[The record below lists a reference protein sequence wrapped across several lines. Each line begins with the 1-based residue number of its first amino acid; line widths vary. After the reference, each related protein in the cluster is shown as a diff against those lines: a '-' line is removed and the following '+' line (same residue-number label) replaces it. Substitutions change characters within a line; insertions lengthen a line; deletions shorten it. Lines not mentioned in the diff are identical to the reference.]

1 MLPEIKHIL
10 YASDLGE
17 NSRPAFRMAVKLAS
31 EHHAKIT
38 FLHVIEA
45 MSPSAEAVIE
55 TYFEPKVLEE
65 MRRSGTEQLKS
76 QMVGRIES
84 FWTEELP
91 EGVEFPQGK
100 PDVRVE
106 KGNVEEMILK
116 SAGDIDADIIVMGT
130 RTHSALSKMF
140 LGSSA
145 QRVMQHSDRPVLIV
159 PLPAGH

>member
-1 MLPEIKHIL
+1 MLPEIKEIL

-17 NSRPAFRMAVKLAS
+17 NSRPAFRMAVKLAAD
-31 EHHAKIT
+31 HGAKIT

-45 MSPSAEAVIE
+45 MNPSAEAVIE

-65 MRRSGTEQLKS
+65 MRKSGTEQLKQ

-91 EGVEFPQGK
+91 AGFVFPQGK
-100 PDVRVE
+100 PQVRIE

-116 SAGDIDADIIVMGT
+116 VAGEINADVIVMGT

-145 QRVMQHSDRPVLIV
+145 QRVMQHSDRPVLVV
-159 PLPAGH
+159 PLPTE

>member
-1 MLPEIKHIL
+1 
-10 YASDLGE
+10 
-17 NSRPAFRMAVKLAS
+17 
-31 EHHAKIT
+31 
-38 FLHVIEA
+38 

-55 TYFEPKVLEE
+55 TYFEPKVLDE
-65 MRRSGTEQLKS
+65 MRKSGTEQLKQ

-91 EGVEFPQGK
+91 AGVEFPQGK
-100 PDVRVE
+100 PQVRIE

-116 SAGDIDADIIVMGT
+116 VAGEINADLIVMGT

-145 QRVMQHSDRPVLIV
+145 QRVMHHSDRPVLIV
-159 PLPAGH
+159 PLPAE

>member
-17 NSRPAFRMAVKLAS
+17 NSRPAFRMAVELAAT
-31 EHHAKIT
+31 HNAKIT

-45 MSPSAEAVIE
+45 LSSSAEAVIE
-55 TYFEPKVLEE
+55 TYFEPEVLAE
-65 MRRSGTEQLKS
+65 MRRSGADELKAK
-76 QMVGRIES
+76 MADRIEK
-84 FWTEELP
+84 FWTEEVP
-91 EGVEFPQGK
+91 EGFAFPQGK
-100 PDVRVE
+100 PEVQIE

-116 SAGDIDADIIVMGT
+116 TARKTDADLIVMGT

-145 QRVMQHSDRPVLIV
+145 QRVMQHSDRPVLVV
-159 PLPAGH
+159 PLASEQ